1 MPLELSDQQL
11 SAASSLPMI
20 SPVNATP
27 VISGFVNQVRVFQ
40 CLRDMISTDVTRSYL
55 RAYPLHNDNLGL
67 SFPPAEHGE
76 DWGKTHRNPYQSLT
90 GSLETARTIMQ
101 RFSRILK
108 SLPNELKFP
117 PSLDARLPQLESQ
130 QFDVVRTTLHITCLF
145 LQSTLIENL
154 FNSQLPAR
162 LEGMP
167 PTASKDTPS
176 GFATTSM
183 TGNISNTTEQW
194 ILRESIS
201 QNLLEILD
209 STPSQ
214 TLERNGYSLARDPLP
229 QCLFAQ
235 ILY

>member
-1 MPLELSDQQL
+1 MPLELSDEEL
-11 SAASSLPMI
+11 STGSSLPMI

-40 CLRDMISTDVTRSYL
+40 CLRDMISTDVTHSYL

-76 DWGKTHRNPYQSLT
+76 DWGKTHRNPHQSLT
-90 GSLETARTIMQ
+90 GSIEAARTIMQ

-108 SLPNELKFP
+108 SLPNELRFP
-117 PSLDARLPQLESQ
+117 PSLDTRLPPLESQ
-130 QFDVVRTTLHITCLF
+130 QFDVVRTTLHITCLY

-167 PTASKDTPS
+167 PTASQGTQGS
-176 GFATTSM
+176 LASSSITE
-183 TGNISNTTEQW
+183 NISNTTELW

-201 QNLLEILD
+201 QSLLEILD
-209 STPSQ
+209 STPPQ
-214 TLERNGYSLARDPLP
+214 TLERNGYSLV
-229 QCLFAQ
+229 
-235 ILY
+235 